1 VGEYPY
7 CMQDIS
13 DDVHFKV
20 RRAFVRICNGNRTQ
34 ALILGVLEAKTNER
48 MAYINRKRAEHGY
61 PELDSVENFEPRDLL
76 IRMPIDDWKVASFG
90 VLSRFLIVKESNA
103 LEKAGFLAIAQYRN
117 KLDRAYFY
125 RLNISTIIASVRALD
140 EQKKFGFQYLSE

>member
-1 VGEYPY
+1 MGQYPN

-13 DDVHFKV
+13 DDVHFIV
-20 RRAFVRICNGNRTQ
+20 RRAFVKICDGNRTQ

-48 MAYINRKRAEHGY
+48 MACINQIRAEHGY
-61 PELDSVENFEPRDLL
+61 PELDSVENFEPRDLM

-90 VLSRFLIVKESNA
+90 VLSRFLIVKESLA
-103 LEKAGFLAIAQYRN
+103 LAAAGFLTIAQHKR

-140 EQKKFGFQYLSE
+140 EQRKFGFQYLSE